1 MKIWIIGRLAAVVTL
16 GVFMLGTPLAAAA
29 AEPSPTSGSVGSTA
43 TSGDLTC
50 DCPIE
55 PAAPG
60 EVPPPDAEPPAPGP
74 SAPEEPAAAD
84 PTPPASAPEEPA
96 AVDPTPPA
104 SDSPA
109 PAEPLVDPTVGDTSA
124 VDEPA
129 EAPTDEVPPGSD
141 PAVDT
146 VVQPTIDLLPDAT
159 SMPTAPPEPGE
170 ASAPPAE
177 ASGVSPASS
186 SEPEAETVAPQ
197 RAPVREDMHGSLLA
211 PFQGGSDTANA
222 SLSAAQAVGHA
233 ATPGAVPS
241 AEGTGAAAESTASD
255 AGDASEERARAGA
268 RHRTAGPTAFETS
281 SGVEQ
286 TVTAGIAIMAPRG
299 ITSTVSVA
307 IEFGRAGHGWAGAIV
322 FNVWLRRQMRE
333 RRMSQRQLAHR
344 SGVDHSTIS
353 RLVSG
358 ERVPSLA
365 TATRLARALGR
376 VNGDG
381 DAFAYFARLPEETV
395 FPTTRVEMALRGDDE
410 INDDDVRS
418 LMSAYLDARTRRRR
432 ARQMS
437 AGDNGAPVRSPGAV
451 DQTDA
456 HSHHRGALRGP
467 KDASG

>member
-1 MKIWIIGRLAAVVTL
+1 MKIWIVGRLAAVVTL
-16 GVFMLGTPLAAAA
+16 GVFMLGTPLTAAA

-43 TSGDLTC
+43 TSGELTC
-50 DCPIE
+50 DCPTE
-55 PAAPG
+55 PAAAG
-60 EVPPPDAEPPAPGP
+60 DAPPPDAEPPAPGS

-84 PTPPASAPEEPA
+84 PATPGSAPEKPA
-96 AVDPTPPA
+96 AAPPAPPA

-109 PAEPLVDPTVGDTSA
+109 PAEPLVDLAVGDPGA

-129 EAPTDEVPPGSD
+129 EAPTDEVPSGSEL
-141 PAVDT
+141 PVDT
-146 VVQPTIDLLPDAT
+146 GVQPTIDLPADAT
-159 SMPTAPPEPGE
+159 PMPTPPPEPGA
-170 ASAPPAE
+170 ASAPSV
-177 ASGVSPASS
+177 ASEVSPASTS
-186 SEPEAETVAPQ
+186 VTEAGSAAPQ
-197 RAPVREDMHGSLLA
+197 QAPVREEMPGSMPA
-211 PFQGGSDTANA
+211 PFQGGSGTANA
-222 SLSAAQAVGHA
+222 PPAAAQTVGQA
-233 ATPGAVPS
+233 ATPGALPS
-241 AEGTGAAAESTASD
+241 AEGTGAAAESTAPD
-255 AGDASEERARAGA
+255 ARDPSEERARAGA
-268 RHRTAGPTAFETS
+268 RHRTAGPSAFESS

-286 TVTAGIAIMAPRG
+286 TVTAGIAIIAPRG

-307 IEFGRAGHGWAGAIV
+307 VEFGRAGHGWAGAIV

-365 TATRLARALGR
+365 TATRLVRALGR

-381 DAFAYFARLPEETV
+381 DAFAYFAHLPEETV

-432 ARQMS
+432 ARQLTDM
-437 AGDNGAPVRSPGAV
+437 DNGPSVRSPGAV
-451 DQTDA
+451 DQTDTR
-456 HSHHRGALRGP
+456 SPPRRVLRGP
-467 KDASG
+467 KDASA